1 MTPQELEEEML
12 SNPVQNLQYMLRR
25 LGTRYSFLPQ
35 LATDGLFG
43 EETLEAVMLFQREL
57 APPVTGVVDGR
68 TWDAIRREWMALER
82 EVAPPRS
89 LRIFPGE
96 GAQMLPGGEEEYMVL
111 PQTMFQLLRQRLE
124 GIVEDEANGQHGDA
138 SVQNTLWLQ
147 NLAQLEETGVM
158 DRATWDM
165 LSRLYEL
172 FITAGSG
179 SGTAAHQNLTLK
191 SGDQLLTW
199 GLIRF
204 LIGREE
210 HDGKRRSIDGKDQIG
225 PHGPCGGE
233 AGLRLSA
240 HPADLQSGGGGA
252 APPGL

>member
-43 EETLEAVMLFQREL
+43 EETLEAVMLFQ
-57 APPVTGVVDGR
+57 R

-179 SGTAAHQNLTLK
+179 SGTAAHQNLT
-191 SGDQLLTW
+191 
-199 GLIRF
+199 
-204 LIGREE
+204 
-210 HDGKRRSIDGKDQIG
+210 
-225 PHGPCGGE
+225 
-233 AGLRLSA
+233 
-240 HPADLQSGGGGA
+240 
-252 APPGL
+252 

>member
-111 PQTMFQLLRQRLE
+111 PQTMFQLL
-124 GIVEDEANGQHGDA
+124 
-138 SVQNTLWLQ
+138 QNTLWLQ

-179 SGTAAHQNLTLK
+179 SGTAAHQNLT
-191 SGDQLLTW
+191 
-199 GLIRF
+199 
-204 LIGREE
+204 
-210 HDGKRRSIDGKDQIG
+210 
-225 PHGPCGGE
+225 
-233 AGLRLSA
+233 
-240 HPADLQSGGGGA
+240 
-252 APPGL
+252 

>member
-1 MTPQELEEEML
+1 
-12 SNPVQNLQYMLRR
+12 
-25 LGTRYSFLPQ
+25 
-35 LATDGLFG
+35 
-43 EETLEAVMLFQREL
+43 
-57 APPVTGVVDGR
+57 
-68 TWDAIRREWMALER
+68 
-82 EVAPPRS
+82 
-89 LRIFPGE
+89 
-96 GAQMLPGGEEEYMVL
+96 MLPGGEEEYMVL

-179 SGTAAHQNLTLK
+179 SGTAAHQNLTSK

-210 HDGKRRSIDGKDQIG
+210 HDGCCTSR
-225 PHGPCGGE
+225 
-233 AGLRLSA
+233 
-240 HPADLQSGGGGA
+240 GGA
-252 APPGL
+252 

>member
-1 MTPQELEEEML
+1 MTLQQLEREMVAQPIR
-12 SNPVQNLQYMLRR
+12 SLQYMLNR
-25 LGTRYSFLPQ
+25 LSLRYDFLPA
-35 LATDGLFG
+35 LVPDGVFG
-43 EETLEAVMLFQREL
+43 ERTLEAVMLFQREL

-96 GAQMLPGGEEEYMVL
+96 GARMQPGGEGAYMVL

-124 GIVEDEANGQHGDA
+124 GIVEDEADGQHGEA

-172 FITAGSG
+172 FITAG
-179 SGTAAHQNLTLK
+179 
-191 SGDQLLTW
+191 
-199 GLIRF
+199 
-204 LIGREE
+204 
-210 HDGKRRSIDGKDQIG
+210 
-225 PHGPCGGE
+225 
-233 AGLRLSA
+233 
-240 HPADLQSGGGGA
+240 
-252 APPGL
+252 